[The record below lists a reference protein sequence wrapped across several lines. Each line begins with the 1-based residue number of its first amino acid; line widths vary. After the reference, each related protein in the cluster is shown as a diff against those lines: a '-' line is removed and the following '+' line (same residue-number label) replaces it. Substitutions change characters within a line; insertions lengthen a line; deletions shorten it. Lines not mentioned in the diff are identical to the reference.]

1 MRYKYVNRDG
11 EESISLIFTT
21 GDLMPVTIS
30 PAHEAWFKFRDALLN
45 DPDTLSEEEARSLLV
60 KYDKAAR
67 WVGRVSDSVEVTI
80 YGVKVDG
87 KFLDGPIA
95 ETLTKMATEGSDDD
109 LVYVK
114 SLAKFIEKTEQNP
127 SIENS
132 DQLYRWII
140 NEGLTITPDG
150 DFIGYKAVNRTSQEV
165 PFDLDTKGHEVFW
178 SSRDGGAVV
187 NGLEVP
193 GYVPN
198 FVGAVVEMPR
208 DKVDSDGNV
217 HCSVG
222 LHVGTFDYAYKT
234 FGGSGSTSTTLLT
247 KVNPADVV
255 SVPNDY
261 NFQKLRTCK
270 YTVIREGVTSTHD
283 ERMYIDDEFA
293 PISPL
298 GISVDEEETIAKI
311 LERFRNV
318 S

>member
-30 PAHEAWFKFRDALLN
+30 PSHSAWSKFRDALLN
-45 DPDTLSEEEARSLLV
+45 DPDSISEDDARSLLV

-67 WVGRVSDSVEVTI
+67 WIGKVSDSVEVTI

-87 KFLDGPIA
+87 KPLSGPIA
-95 ETLTKMATEGSDDD
+95 ETLTKMATEGNDEDI
-109 LVYVK
+109 VYVK

-150 DFIGYKAVNRTSQEV
+150 DFIGYKSVKNSGHSLPEDV
-165 PFDLDTKGHEVFW
+165 DPKGRKVYW
-178 SSRDGGAVV
+178 SSYGGGAIVDGV
-187 NGLEVP
+187 EVE

-198 FVGAVVEMPR
+198 FVGAVVQMPR
-208 DKVDSDGNV
+208 DKVDADGSV

-222 LHVGTFDYAYKT
+222 LHVGTFDYAYN
-234 FGGSGSTSTTLLT
+234 SYRGSTSGWTVLLV
-247 KVNPADVV
+247 KVNPANVV

-261 NFQKLRTCK
+261 NFQKLRTCE
-270 YTVIREGVTSTHD
+270 YTVIREGITSTHD
-283 ERMYIDDEFA
+283 ERLYIDDEFA
-293 PISPL
+293 PVSPL
-298 GISVDEEETIAKI
+298 GISVDEEEVIAKI
-311 LERFRNV
+311 LERLRNV